1 MTAYNRHKIITAL
14 LAALFLTGLGLDSV
28 RADEPLIVVVR
39 AKSSQPYEEVLV
51 GFRSFLESRGIRAR
65 FDVHTINGDIN
76 AMDRILEDASSKDAK
91 LVFTI
96 GTAVT
101 ERAIREDPGVPVV
114 YSLVMNKV
122 QASSADVT
130 GVILEFSVSSHF
142 QWMKRFLPKA
152 RRIGVLY
159 NPKKNGE
166 RIVRAKIEAM
176 KMGLVLEA
184 EVVEK
189 PQDIP
194 AALERIANKVD
205 VLWGIPDE
213 IVLNPKTAKHLL
225 LFCYRNRIPF
235 VGPSRAWVKAGAL
248 YALDRDY
255 TDIGSQCGGIASSI
269 LAGTDPRAIRS
280 QSPNRTA
287 YFVNMRTA
295 RHMKVNIDKK
305 LLAAADGVY

>member
-1 MTAYNRHKIITAL
+1 MAACNRHKILAAL
-14 LAALFLTGLGLDSV
+14 LATLLITGIGLDSV

-39 AKSSQPYEEVLV
+39 AKSSKPYEEVLG
-51 GFRSFLESRGIRAR
+51 GFRSYIESLGIKAR
-65 FDVHTINGDIN
+65 FDVHTINGDIETV
-76 AMDRILEDASSKDAK
+76 DRILDGAVSRDAK

-101 ERAIREDPGVPVV
+101 ERAIRKDTGIPIV
-114 YSLVMNKV
+114 YSLVMDEV
-122 QASSADVT
+122 HAISADVT
-130 GVILEFSVSSHF
+130 GVTLEFSVSSHF
-142 QWMKRFLPKA
+142 QWMTRFLPKV

-159 NPKKNGE
+159 NPENNGD
-166 RIVRAKIEAM
+166 RIVRARMEAM

-184 EVVEK
+184 EAVDK

-194 AALERIANKVD
+194 AALERIAKKVD
-205 VLWGIPDE
+205 VLWGIPDDV
-213 IVLNPKTAKHLL
+213 VLNPQTAKQLL

-235 VGPSRAWVKAGAL
+235 VGPSKAWVKAGAL

-255 TDIGSQCGGIASSI
+255 ADIGSQCGGIASSI
-269 LAGTDPRAIRS
+269 LAGAGPRSIKP
-280 QSPNRTA
+280 QSPKRTV
-287 YFVNMRTA
+287 YFVNSKTA